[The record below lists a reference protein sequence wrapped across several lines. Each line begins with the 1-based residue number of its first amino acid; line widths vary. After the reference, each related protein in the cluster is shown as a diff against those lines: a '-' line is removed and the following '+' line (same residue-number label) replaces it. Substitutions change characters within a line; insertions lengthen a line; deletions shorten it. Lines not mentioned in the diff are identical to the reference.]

1 MYRPP
6 IGPVSAIERAIVC
19 MRMPGLADLRQ
30 PISRGLL
37 HTATSGAAPAFFK
50 PRLFYAR
57 CARRLLRTS
66 GNGPRKPE
74 WRAALDFPVEALA
87 REARSADLIVI
98 GQTQRSRG
106 RYRSLDAGSAIL
118 KVGRPTLVVP
128 EDASF
133 SLRAEHVVIGWKD
146 TREARRA
153 VRDALPF
160 LQQATRVTI
169 VETCGPGEEKT
180 ALERLDDLASY
191 LSRHR
196 IKGGAKV
203 MLEQKGSGAQ
213 QLIRLA
219 NFSSPRARRAN

>member
-1 MYRPP
+1 MCYASLMVYVEADATP
-6 IGPVSAIERAIVC
+6 ERRVRLAAN
-19 MRMPGLADLRQ
+19 LADRFGARLLGLSALAI
-30 PISRGLL
+30 PSPAVANWMVISAADEVDIKLME
-37 HTATSGAAPAFFK
+37 ATLADKGKWF
-50 PRLFYAR
+50 
-57 CARRLLRTS
+57 LRTS

-87 REARSADLIVI
+87 REARGADLIVI
-98 GQTQRSRG
+98 GQTQGSGG

-169 VETCGPGEEKT
+169 VEGVGPVKKKQHW
-180 ALERLDDLASY
+180 A
-191 LSRHR
+191 
-196 IKGGAKV
+196 
-203 MLEQKGSGAQ
+203 GSTT
-213 QLIRLA
+213 
-219 NFSSPRARRAN
+219 